1 MKAFKSVR
9 ELARQTAN
17 LDGKWQGLTQKETAL
32 VIRLAQWVIA
42 TEKLANGNDK
52 PEKLFLAGVKR
63 NYNKLV
69 KVKK

>member
-1 MKAFKSVR
+1 MIKRTK
-9 ELARQTAN
+9 QMTDMIAN
-17 LDGKWQGLTQKETAL
+17 LDGKRQGLTQKETAL
-32 VIRLAQWVIA
+32 VIRLAQWAIA
-42 TEKLANGNDK
+42 TEKLAHGNDK

>member
-1 MKAFKSVR
+1 MIKRTK
-9 ELARQTAN
+9 QMTDMIAN
-17 LDGKWQGLTQKETAL
+17 LDGKRQGLTQKETAL
-32 VIRLAQWVIA
+32 VIRLAQWAIA

-63 NYNKLV
+63 NYNKLL

>member
-1 MKAFKSVR
+1 MIKRTK
-9 ELARQTAN
+9 QMTDMIAN
-17 LDGKWQGLTQKETAL
+17 LDGKRQGLTQKEAAL
-32 VIRLAQWVIA
+32 VIRLAQWAIA

-63 NYNKLV
+63 NYNKLL

>member
-1 MKAFKSVR
+1 MIKRTK
-9 ELARQTAN
+9 QMTDMIAN
-17 LDGKWQGLTQKETAL
+17 LDGKRQGLTQKETAL
-32 VIRLAQWVIA
+32 VIRLAQWAIA
-42 TEKLANGNDK
+42 AEKLAHGNDK